1 MTRLWRNHRFLVLA
15 FGAATALTLFFAVRA
30 VLFALL
36 WADPSHAMHP
46 VEDWMTPRFI
56 VHAYDLA
63 PEQVAAA
70 LSLPVG
76 AHPRLPLAELAQD
89 QGVAPMVLV
98 NRIEALIAAQQ
109 GPIPEGAGQ

>member
-1 MTRLWRNHRFLVLA
+1 MTRLWRNQRYLVLA
-15 FGAATALTLFFAVRA
+15 FGVATALTLFFAVRA

-36 WADPSHAMHP
+36 WADPNHGMHP

-63 PEQVAAA
+63 PEQVAKA

-76 AHPRLPLAELAQD
+76 SHPRLPLAELAHD

-98 NRIEALIAAQQ
+98 DRIEALIAAR
-109 GPIPEGAGQ
+109 PNPAPKGAGQ